1 MRACLLGDY
10 KQEACHRVF
19 LAAVDTKRRF
29 ITEQRR
35 ADAQAWMDDDERRA
49 ASSIMLSIHLSLTYL
64 PSFNR
69 RPLLGFHSRGCAQS
83 CLACPGSE
91 PPASVSDCQPET
103 KR

>member
-1 MRACLLGDY
+1 MRVCLLGDY

-49 ASSIMLSIHLSLTYL
+49 ASSIMLSEPDL

-69 RPLLGFHSRGCAQS
+69 RPLLGFHSRGSAQS

-91 PPASVSDCQPET
+91 PPVSVSDCHRRP
-103 KR
+103 